1 MCSMNKTHAR
11 QVHAAPTQHPASLL
25 VLRAEAKPGHNAGW
39 KAPIKIP
46 NAQVKG
52 RLLEM
57 TNTSQSRMP
66 CLAVAKKEK
75 DLLKEAENGC
85 FCHVIRRV
93 RVFGVFRVVEN
104 APLRHALRA
113 RGRIKYVS
121 YVHIFRVQNEK

>member
-1 MCSMNKTHAR
+1 MNKTHAR

-85 FCHVIRRV
+85 FCMLFGVFG
-93 RVFGVFRVVEN
+93 VFGVFRVVEN
-104 APLRHALRA
+104 APLRARA
-113 RGRIKYVS
+113 NKVCSHLPRSEREMIL
-121 YVHIFRVQNEK
+121 FR

>member
-25 VLRAEAKPGHNAGW
+25 VLRAEAKVTGTQCRMEGAHKDTQRAS
-39 KAPIKIP
+39 
-46 NAQVKG
+46 QRG

-85 FCHVIRRV
+85 CILFGVFG
-93 RVFGVFRVVEN
+93 VFGVFRVVEN
-104 APLRHALRA
+104 APLRA
-113 RGRIKYVS
+113 RPNKVCSHLPRS
-121 YVHIFRVQNEK
+121 ERETMLFR